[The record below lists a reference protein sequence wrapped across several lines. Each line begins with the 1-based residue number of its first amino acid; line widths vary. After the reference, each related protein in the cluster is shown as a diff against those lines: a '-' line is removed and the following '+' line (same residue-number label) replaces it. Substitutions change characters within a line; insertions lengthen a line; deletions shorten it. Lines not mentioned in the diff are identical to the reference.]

1 MFKLNKTALIT
12 ATLMAT
18 VMVSGCNKEKA
29 EGDTN
34 AAPDKAVTTDTT
46 QTTQTTTTE
55 TTETTDTV
63 NSDTSINPIDTANTT
78 PAVAQ
83 TPVLDS
89 NEDLTVAR
97 LTSETI
103 DNQLFIPLIESGQ
116 ITKEQ
121 ANCLK
126 ARDKNFAVAEAQ
138 AFYKTKFSADELKKL
153 NEFYKSPTGKNLIG
167 YGNEQL
173 RAMNGLE
180 IKNPMPAPSEKELNA
195 MKSFMESD
203 LGKKYQQ
210 VNNSEGPGSLVEALQ
225 PIVDGELKRCNIQ
238 PPNAPAP
245 AAAAPE
251 AK

>member
-1 MFKLNKTALIT
+1 MFKLNKTTLIT

-18 VMVSGCNKEKA
+18 VMVSGCNKEEAAADAK
-29 EGDTN
+29 
-34 AAPDKAVTTDTT
+34 AAPDKAVTTE
-46 QTTQTTTTE
+46 TTQTTTTE
-55 TTETTDTV
+55 TTNPVSSDSSTDTTDTA
-63 NSDTSINPIDTANTT
+63 DTTA
-78 PAVAQ
+78 AVAQ
-83 TPVLDS
+83 TTALDS

-126 ARDKNFAVAEAQ
+126 GRDKNFAVAEAQ
-138 AFYKTKFSADELKKL
+138 AFYKSKFSADELKKL
-153 NEFYKSPTGKNLIG
+153 NDFYNSPTGKNLIG

-210 VNNSEGPGSLVEALQ
+210 VNNSEGAGSLVEALQ

-245 AAAAPE
+245 AVAAPE
-251 AK
+251 AKQ

>member
-1 MFKLNKTALIT
+1 MFKLNKTVLLTAALMT
-12 ATLMAT
+12 SLVVTGCDKNKATDDSPAT
-18 VMVSGCNKEKA
+18 VE
-29 EGDTN
+29 
-34 AAPDKAVTTDTT
+34 TTSDIKDA
-46 QTTQTTTTE
+46 TE
-55 TTETTDTV
+55 TVDSGTESSANIPTAVEASTDS
-63 NSDTSINPIDTANTT
+63 NSAKNS
-78 PAVAQ
+78 
-83 TPVLDS
+83 VLDS

-116 ITKEQ
+116 ITPEQ

-126 ARDKNFAVAEAQ
+126 GRDKNLAVAEAH

-153 NEFYKSPTGKNLIG
+153 NEFYQSPTGKNLIG

-180 IKNPMPAPSEKELNA
+180 IKNPMPAPSEKELND
-195 MKSFMESD
+195 MKAFMESD

-225 PIVDGELKRCNIQ
+225 PVVDGELKRCKIE
-238 PPNAPAP
+238 PPK
-245 AAAAPE
+245 AAAAESNPTTGQ
-251 AK
+251 